1 MIMSQQRNLSFKI
14 GLMDLMIKV
23 IYKLII
29 RTVENFGVA
38 CRFRQLTMNA
48 L

>member
-23 IYKLII
+23 THKLII

-38 CRFRQLTMNA
+38 CRFRQLTMSA